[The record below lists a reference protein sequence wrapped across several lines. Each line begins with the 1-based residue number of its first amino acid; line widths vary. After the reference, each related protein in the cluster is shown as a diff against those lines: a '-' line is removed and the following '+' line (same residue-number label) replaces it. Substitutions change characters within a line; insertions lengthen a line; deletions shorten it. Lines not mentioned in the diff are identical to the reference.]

1 MEDHAIVELYW
12 ARESR
17 AIEESDRK
25 YGRLCRSLAADLLA
39 SREDAEECVNDAW
52 LRAWNTMPP
61 QRPGSL
67 GAFLA
72 RITRNLSIDRWRAA
86 RAKKRG
92 EGLTLLTD
100 ELEDCVP
107 APAAGDVAESREIAR
122 VIGRWLESLPAAD
135 RVAFVRRYWYG
146 QRLDE
151 LAASL
156 GEQPARMA
164 QRMYR
169 LRLALRRALEE
180 EGVSL

>member
-12 ARESR
+12 EREPR
-17 AIEESDRK
+17 AIEESDHK
-25 YGRLCRSLAADLLA
+25 YGALCRGLAVNLLA
-39 SREDAEECVNDAW
+39 SREDAEECVNDTW
-52 LRAWNTMPP
+52 LRAWNSMPP

-67 GAFLA
+67 RAFLA

-86 RAKKRG
+86 NAKKRG
-92 EGLTLLTD
+92 EGLTRLTD

-107 APAAGDVAESREIAR
+107 APAAGEVAESREVAR
-122 VIGRWLESLPAAD
+122 VIDRWLQTLPAAD
-135 RVAFVRRYWYG
+135 RIAFVRRYWYG
-146 QRLDE
+146 QRVDE
-151 LAASL
+151 LAAAA
-156 GEQPARMA
+156 GEKPARMA